1 MNYPARTRRDNPPT
15 RKRGFIE
22 NLRVIFQMV
31 LKMMSSFTKNV
42 NKCCPIFPFYS
53 ETKAKLRKSIKK
65 HCFIIRIYSEKK
77 RKYLD
82 RIRKRFW
89 IIDCLLKMKEKCI
102 PIYELFE
109 NFLALIVSFPIAILE
124 ACGIPVIAQLF
135 SWCPVCTLCTFGAI
149 IGVSSS
155 VAVAVGVGL
164 GVGLNCAETQYY
176 PIQNVTNTTNIN
188 SAANINSTI
197 NINSTTNSTG

>member
-22 NLRVIFQMV
+22 NLRVIFQSIIIIRKWYRGMIER
-31 LKMMSSFTKNV
+31 
-42 NKCCPIFPFYS
+42 CCPLIKILSDAKHDFRRWIGNRFPIVGSFLD
-53 ETKAKLRKSIKK
+53 A
-65 HCFIIRIYSEKK
+65 FEK
-77 RKYLD
+77 Y
-82 RIRKRFW
+82 
-89 IIDCLLKMKEKCI
+89 CA
-102 PIYELFE
+102 IYELFD
-109 NFLALIVSFPIAILE
+109 NFFTLIISLPIAILE
-124 ACGIPVIAQLF
+124 TCGIPVTQQLF